1 MVKRLVMHSYPQ
13 SQIHYRLFLVKTLQ
27 LNLFNIAVDG
37 KYAEESA
44 QEMIEDLREVLEKLG
59 ITVEITEGFHDT
71 KYLSFRYDVD
81 EIRKKAGRNAGAKYK
96 AGKKAMS
103 VAEAME
109 RMEKG
114 EKATILAKEMGIS
127 RSTFYRRYKESVENK
142 SEYII

>member
-1 MVKRLVMHSYPQ
+1 MKSV
-13 SQIHYRLFLVKTLQ
+13 
-27 LNLFNIAVDG
+27 NIAVDG

-59 ITVEITEGFHDT
+59 ITVEITEGLSDPKYVR

-103 VAEAME
+103 VAEAKE

-114 EKATILAKEMGIS
+114 ENAAILAKEMGIS
-127 RSTFYRRYKESVENK
+127 RSTFYRRYKESVE
-142 SEYII
+142 SQSDYIL

>member
-1 MVKRLVMHSYPQ
+1 MKSV
-13 SQIHYRLFLVKTLQ
+13 
-27 LNLFNIAVDG
+27 NIAVDG

-59 ITVEITEGFHDT
+59 IT

-103 VAEAME
+103 VAEARE

>member
-1 MVKRLVMHSYPQ
+1 MKSV
-13 SQIHYRLFLVKTLQ
+13 
-27 LNLFNIAVDG
+27 NIAVDG

-81 EIRKKAGRNAGAKYK
+81 EIRKKAGRNAGAKYQ

-103 VAEAME
+103 ISQWTGNM
-109 RMEKG
+109 RR
-114 EKATILAKEMGIS
+114 KAHRK
-127 RSTFYRRYKESVENK
+127 
-142 SEYII
+142 

>member
-1 MVKRLVMHSYPQ
+1 MKSV
-13 SQIHYRLFLVKTLQ
+13 
-27 LNLFNIAVDG
+27 NIAVDG

-96 AGKKAMS
+96 ASKKAMS
-103 VAEAME
+103 VAE
-109 RMEKG
+109 
-114 EKATILAKEMGIS
+114 AKEMGIS
-127 RSTFYRRYKESVENK
+127 RSTFYRRYKESVESK
-142 SEYII
+142 SKYII

>member
-1 MVKRLVMHSYPQ
+1 MKSV
-13 SQIHYRLFLVKTLQ
+13 
-27 LNLFNIAVDG
+27 NIAVDG

-44 QEMIEDLREVLEKLG
+44 QEMVEDLREVLEKLG
-59 ITVEITEGFHDT
+59 ITVEITDGSQDV
-71 KYLSFRYDVD
+71 KYLSFQYDVY

-96 AGKKAMS
+96 PGEKVMT

>member
-1 MVKRLVMHSYPQ
+1 MKSV
-13 SQIHYRLFLVKTLQ
+13 
-27 LNLFNIAVDG
+27 NIAVDG

-59 ITVEITEGFHDT
+59 ITVEITEGLSDPKYVR

-96 AGKKAMS
+96 AGKKVMT
-103 VAEAME
+103 VAEAKE

-114 EKATILAKEMGIS
+114 ENAAILAKEMGIS
-127 RSTFYRRYKESVENK
+127 RSTFYRRYKESVE
-142 SEYII
+142 SQSDYIL

>member
-1 MVKRLVMHSYPQ
+1 MKSV
-13 SQIHYRLFLVKTLQ
+13 
-27 LNLFNIAVDG
+27 NIAVDG

-103 VAEAME
+103 VAEANE
-109 RMEKG
+109 RMEKV
-114 EKATILAKEMGIS
+114 ENAAILAKEIGIS

>member
-1 MVKRLVMHSYPQ
+1 MKSV
-13 SQIHYRLFLVKTLQ
+13 
-27 LNLFNIAVDG
+27 NIAVDG

-103 VAEAME
+103 VAEAKE
-109 RMEKG
+109 RMEDQSAEQLFLPRCG
-114 EKATILAKEMGIS
+114 
-127 RSTFYRRYKESVENK
+127 RH
-142 SEYII
+142 EYPPQRHQERQR

>member
-1 MVKRLVMHSYPQ
+1 MKSV
-13 SQIHYRLFLVKTLQ
+13 
-27 LNLFNIAVDG
+27 NIAVDG

-59 ITVEITEGFHDT
+59 ITVDITEGFHDT

-96 AGKKAMS
+96 ASKKAMS
-103 VAEAME
+103 VAEAKE

-114 EKATILAKEMGIS
+114 ENAAILAKEMGIS
-127 RSTFYRRYKESVENK
+127 RSTFYRRYKESVE
-142 SEYII
+142 SQSDYIL

>member
-1 MVKRLVMHSYPQ
+1 MKSV
-13 SQIHYRLFLVKTLQ
+13 
-27 LNLFNIAVDG
+27 NIAVDG

-44 QEMIEDLREVLEKLG
+44 QEMIEDLR
-59 ITVEITEGFHDT
+59 EGFHDT

-103 VAEAME
+103 VAEARE

>member
-1 MVKRLVMHSYPQ
+1 MKSV
-13 SQIHYRLFLVKTLQ
+13 
-27 LNLFNIAVDG
+27 NIAVDG

-96 AGKKAMS
+96 ASKKAMS
-103 VAEAME
+103 VAEAKE
-109 RMEKG
+109 RMG
-114 EKATILAKEMGIS
+114 ENAAILAKEMGIS
-127 RSTFYRRYKESVENK
+127 RSTFYRRYKESVESK
-142 SEYII
+142 SKYII